1 MKGIRQIALLLLFWR
16 WLLFPF
22 QIYMHTCVQENAGSA
37 EYDMDC
43 LLRSEVKLCHC
54 FLESRLR
61 CLRITVFITI
71 VRLNIHENVAETD
84 FDSKAAKA
92 TRTFYQA
99 LHIQEWNSY
108 DQLWVF
114 PQNLKKMVSSSMMCL
129 IDLFSLQANLNKTD
143 RGHWRKSE
151 FKVNITAGFLFFPHK
166 GQKFAVIKLNKSR
179 RISSVSITSLVPL
192 ALQHKILFLQNFC
205 LLTLCKLLLL
215 FGL

>member
-1 MKGIRQIALLLLFWR
+1 
-16 WLLFPF
+16 
-22 QIYMHTCVQENAGSA
+22 
-37 EYDMDC
+37 MDC
-43 LLRSEVKLCHC
+43 LLKLEVKPCHC

-71 VRLNIHENVAETD
+71 VRLNIQKNVAETD

-108 DQLWVF
+108 DQLWAF
-114 PQNLKKMVSSSMMCL
+114 PQNLKKKRVSSSMMCL
-129 IDLFSLQANLNKTD
+129 MDLFSLQANLNKTD

-151 FKVNITAGFLFFPHK
+151 FQFKVNITAEFLFFSHK
-166 GQKFAVIKLNKSR
+166 GQKFAVIKWQIQTHIFSLDHLSGAL
-179 RISSVSITSLVPL
+179 SITT
-192 ALQHKILFLQNFC
+192 QHNILFLQNFC

>member
-43 LLRSEVKLCHC
+43 LLRSEVKPCHC

-114 PQNLKKMVSSSMMCL
+114 PQNFKKWSAVRWCVWWTYSLSRQILIRQIEDTEGNQSLKLTSL
-129 IDLFSLQANLNKTD
+129 LDFYFSLTKDKNSQ
-143 RGHWRKSE
+143 W
-151 FKVNITAGFLFFPHK
+151 
-166 GQKFAVIKLNKSR
+166 
-179 RISSVSITSLVPL
+179 
-192 ALQHKILFLQNFC
+192 
-205 LLTLCKLLLL
+205 
-215 FGL
+215 